1 MKRSH
6 GMGPSPLD
14 KRGSHSNR
22 YNRIPESTLEQI
34 DQHICSFPA
43 KSSHYSRNKNYD
55 KKYLSESLSV
65 AKMHCLYLQKYEP
78 CIAAELALG
87 GKAVPQVK
95 YEFYLSRFNSHH
107 NLSFGRPRS
116 DTCPVCDSLELKI
129 KEESDG
135 AAKTKLLAEREM
147 HHRKAE
153 RFYSALQEYS
163 HKAERDETV
172 ATLCFDFQQNL
183 PSPVIPVGE
192 LFYAR
197 QLWLYNFCVHDCSA
211 NVGTMYCWDETQAKR
226 GSNEVASCLLHYFT
240 NKLADEVETLYL
252 FSDGC
257 GGQNKNYTILW
268 FFLTLIKLKRFKSI
282 VHIFPVRG
290 HSFLPC
296 DRDFASI
303 ELKK

>member
-1 MKRSH
+1 
-6 GMGPSPLD
+6 MGSSPLD
-14 KRGSHSNR
+14 KHGRHSNR
-22 YNRIPESTLEQI
+22 YNRIPESALEQL
-34 DQHICSFPA
+34 DQHIRSFPA
-43 KSSHYSRNKNYD
+43 KSSHYSRNKNYN

-65 AKMHCLYLQKYEP
+65 AKMHCLYLEKYKP

-95 YEFYLSRFNSHH
+95 YEFYLSRFNSDH
-107 NLSFGRPRS
+107 NLSFGRPRN
-116 DTCPVCDSLELKI
+116 DTCPLCDSLELKI

-197 QLWLYNFCVHDCSA
+197 QLWLYNFCVHDCGA

-226 GSNEVASCLLHYFT
+226 GF
-240 NKLADEVETLYL
+240 
-252 FSDGC
+252 
-257 GGQNKNYTILW
+257 Q
-268 FFLTLIKLKRFKSI
+268 
-282 VHIFPVRG
+282 
-290 HSFLPC
+290 
-296 DRDFASI
+296 
-303 ELKK
+303 